1 VTTQEAKQILIAHR
15 PWSEAGDDPE
25 VQEALA
31 LCRTD
36 TGLAEWF
43 AEHCARQTAVRTK
56 FQGITPPAGL
66 QQQIV
71 SEYRASVNAA
81 KLRRRLVA
89 VAACLVIGIAGLF
102 IIQSNRSPVRE
113 DLSFNGYRNR
123 MARTALRAYGMD
135 VETNDLAAVQ
145 AHLRAG
151 QAPTDYSTSVALT
164 QAPVVGGGVLSW
176 QSKPVAMVC
185 YQTGKP
191 LPVGMKSDLILFV
204 IEKQNVR
211 RGEEV
216 PEAQDIRKVSEWFT
230 ASWRAGDKIYLLAA
244 LDEAELRKRLQ

>member
-1 VTTQEAKQILIAHR
+1 MTTQEAKQILIAHR
-15 PWSEAGDDPE
+15 PWSEAGDDLE

-36 TGLAEWF
+36 AELAKWF
-43 AEHCARQTAVRTK
+43 AEHCERQTAVRDK

-81 KLRRRLVA
+81 KLRRKLIA
-89 VAACLVIGIAGLF
+89 VAACLVIGIAGFL
-102 IIQSNRSPVRE
+102 IIQANRSPARE

-145 AHLRAG
+145 A
-151 QAPTDYSTSVALT
+151 
-164 QAPVVGGGVLSW
+164 
-176 QSKPVAMVC
+176 
-185 YQTGKP
+185 
-191 LPVGMKSDLILFV
+191 
-204 IEKQNVR
+204 
-211 RGEEV
+211 
-216 PEAQDIRKVSEWFT
+216 
-230 ASWRAGDKIYLLAA
+230 LAA
-244 LDEAELRKRLQ
+244 VG